1 VQTGLTVSDGATVT
15 SGNNIVSVGNIDGGA
30 SATVSWMVT
39 FERKGTCTVQVRASG
54 YDSYGYACEVTS
66 EASVNVGDI
75 PPSPTPLEI
84 TSVAVISLIILL
96 IVLVIVRRRTGAKNK
111 QPQLQQKDRQEG

>member
-1 VQTGLTVSDGATVT
+1 MQTVLTLSDRATVT
-15 SGNNIVSVGNIDGGA
+15 SGTKIIGVGNINGGA

-39 FERKGTCTVQVRASG
+39 FQRKGTCTVQVRASG
-54 YDSYGYACEVTS
+54 YDSYDYACEVTS

-75 PPSPTPLEI
+75 PPSAIPLEI
-84 TSVAVISLIILL
+84 FSVAVISLTILL

-111 QPQLQQKDRQEG
+111 QPQPEPKDRREL

>member
-1 VQTGLTVSDGATVT
+1 VQTVLTLSDGATVT
-15 SGNNIVSVGNIDGGA
+15 SGTNIIGVGNINGGA

-39 FERKGTCTVQVRASG
+39 FQRKGTCTVQVRASG
-54 YDSYGYACEVTS
+54 YDSYDYACEVTS

-75 PPSPTPLEI
+75 PPSAIPLEI
-84 TSVAVISLIILL
+84 FSVVVISLTILL

-111 QPQLQQKDRQEG
+111 RPQLELRDRREL